1 MSDDG
6 RELVI
11 EVSYSIQY
19 AIPKQ
24 SEAMLSFRS
33 DAEFSHTREWVI
45 TWLDMISK

>member
-6 RELVI
+6 VI
-11 EVSYSIQY
+11 GASYSIQY

-24 SEAMLSFRS
+24 SEAIISFRS

-45 TWLDMISK
+45 ILAGYDKQVT